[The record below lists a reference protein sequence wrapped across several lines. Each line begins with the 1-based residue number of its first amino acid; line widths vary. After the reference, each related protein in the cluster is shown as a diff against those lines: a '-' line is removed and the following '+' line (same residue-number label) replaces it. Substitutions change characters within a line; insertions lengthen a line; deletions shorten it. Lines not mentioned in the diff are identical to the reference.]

1 MHLNEGQYVVPWL
14 NFSCSGNITAWEFSA
29 SVQNDRMRDKQVI
42 LQLWHPL
49 PNDINPTSPS
59 QFTFVTEVVL
69 STSIERRMNRERPF
83 SFDLSHP
90 LPFHSGDVL
99 GFSVL
104 NPVTGVRFA
113 AVTASGLAEG
123 GIYSR
128 QTGDAIRGDDGAIR
142 MENNVEVTLF
152 DVNSG
157 VETLL
162 SYSPAMTVRF
172 STGRYIYSS
181 QGISCCV

>member
-1 MHLNEGQYVVPWL
+1 MNEGQYVVPWL

-29 SVQNDRMRDKQVI
+29 SVPNDRMPDKQVI

-49 PNDINPTSPS
+49 PNNINPTSPS

-69 STSIERRMNRERPF
+69 STSIERRFNGERPF
-83 SFDLSHP
+83 SFDLSQP

-104 NPVTGVRFA
+104 NPVTGVRLA
-113 AVTASGLAEG
+113 AVRARGMAEG

-128 QTGDAIRGDDGAIR
+128 QTGGAVRGDDDDDDDDDEVEDR
-142 MENNVEVTLF
+142 RENNVEVTIF

-157 VETLL
+157 VETLV

-172 STGRYIYSS
+172 STGTYIL
-181 QGISCCV
+181 

>member
-1 MHLNEGQYVVPWL
+1 M
-14 NFSCSGNITAWEFSA
+14 F
-29 SVQNDRMRDKQVI
+29 
-42 LQLWHPL
+42 
-49 PNDINPTSPS
+49 
-59 QFTFVTEVVL
+59 
-69 STSIERRMNRERPF
+69 NRERPF
-83 SFDLSHP
+83 SFDFSQP

-104 NPVTGVRFA
+104 NTVTGVRFA

-128 QTGDAIRGDDGAIR
+128 QTGGAVRGDDDDDDVEDR
-142 MENNVEVTLF
+142 RENNVEVTLF

-157 VETLL
+157 VDTLL

-172 STGRYIYSS
+172 STGMYVYT
-181 QGISCCV
+181 V